1 MGQGPW
7 RWVVLFFTRP
17 IALSDLTAL
26 ARPLRRREKAT
37 VGAKPAAPADE
48 VESRPSRPRSSTPG
62 PGSAQPRVISLRA
75 PALEVGGVSEQ
86 PLDTLPAE
94 LQSEFRNSGKGALDP
109 PRSGAG
115 GAAG

>member
-17 IALSDLTAL
+17 IRLSDLKSF
-26 ARPLRRREKAT
+26 ARPPKRREKA
-37 VGAKPAAPADE
+37 VEPPEPAPRADELKPAP
-48 VESRPSRPRSSTPG
+48 PRRRTAAPG
-62 PGSAQPRVISLRA
+62 PASARPPVISLRA

-86 PLDTLPAE
+86 PLDSLPAE
-94 LQSEFRNSGKGALDP
+94 LQSEFRNSSKGALDR

-115 GAAG
+115 SGEA